1 MNPGEVMPGSGTT
14 EERSSPWTV
23 YFMSFLELNMEG
35 SATTQIIIKQS
46 EIIESLAKLNNTLIG
61 LLSNYMD
68 IEEYEGKLKAIM
80 SGDDVI
86 V

>member
-1 MNPGEVMPGSGTT
+1 MNPGEDMPGSGTT
-14 EERSSPWTV
+14 EERSSLWTI
-23 YFMSFLELNMEG
+23 YFMNFLELNMKE

-68 IEEYEGKLKAIM
+68 IEEYETKLKQIM
-80 SGDDVI
+80 AGDDVI

>member
-1 MNPGEVMPGSGTT
+1 M
-14 EERSSPWTV
+14 EE
-23 YFMSFLELNMEG
+23 

-68 IEEYEGKLKAIM
+68 IEEYETKLKAIM
-80 SGDDVI
+80 PGDDVI

>member
-1 MNPGEVMPGSGTT
+1 M
-14 EERSSPWTV
+14 EE
-23 YFMSFLELNMEG
+23 

-46 EIIESLAKLNNTLIG
+46 EIIESLAKLNNTLID

-68 IEEYEGKLKAIM
+68 IEEYESKLKAIM